1 MLIKKKRAR
10 KVAAK
15 EVEAAGDDLMDN
27 NNEPESELDEKFF
40 LSYKKNIDYI

>member
-15 EVEAAGDDLMDN
+15 EVEAVGDDYMDN
-27 NNEPESELDEKFF
+27 NNELESELDEKFF